1 MRDIHQFA
9 TSLTY
14 GDAISDEMLE
24 IRDVLR
30 EKGYRSEI
38 FTRFVD
44 PKLAASSRDYREYKR
59 YSSPGNVVI
68 FHFSIGS
75 PVSKLFFRIP
85 DKKIMIYHN
94 ITPHEFFLDSHRILA
109 RECYKGRLELKLFV
123 GKVDLAL
130 GDSEFNRRELES
142 SGYART
148 GVLPILMNFSKF
160 NAAGDRITRRLLEN
174 GKTSLLYVGRVIPN
188 KKFEDCIKT
197 FYFYKRFFNPGS
209 QLILAGDYRG
219 MESYYAGLQGL
230 IDRLQLN
237 DVHLTG
243 HVPFGDLLACYEAA
257 DLYLSMSEHEGF
269 GVPLLE
275 AFQRKIPVVA
285 YDAAAVAETMNGG
298 GVLITKKDLFRTAA
312 LVDTILRDEGL
323 KKAVIASQL
332 KALKKYSRENV
343 SRVLMDHIERVALG

>member
-24 IRDVLR
+24 IRSVLR
-30 EKGYRSEI
+30 EKGHRSEI

-44 PKLAASSRDYREYKR
+44 PKMSSLSRDYREYKKF
-59 YSSPGNVVI
+59 SSTGNVVI

-75 PVSKLFFRIP
+75 PVSKLVLRIP

-94 ITPHEFFLDSHRILA
+94 ITPHEFFVDSHRILA
-109 RECYKGRLELKLFV
+109 RECYKGRLEIKLFV
-123 GKVDLAL
+123 GKTDLAL
-130 GDSEFNRRELES
+130 GDSEFNRRELEA
-142 SGYART
+142 SGYSRT

-160 NAAGDRITRRLLEN
+160 NVAGQPITRKIFDN
-174 GKTSLLYVGRVIPN
+174 GKKTLLFIGRVIPN
-188 KKFEDCIKT
+188 KKFEDCIKVFH
-197 FYFYKRFFNPGS
+197 FYQKYFNPDS

-219 MESYYAGLQGL
+219 MERYHAGLRAL
-230 IDRLQLN
+230 IDELRT
-237 DVHLTG
+237 DDIHLTG
-243 HVPFGDLLACYEAA
+243 HLPFEDLLATYEVA

-285 YDAAAVAETMNGG
+285 YDAAAVGETMNGG
-298 GVLITKKDLFRTAA
+298 GILIKKKNFFQTAA
-312 LVDTILRDEGL
+312 VIDAVLRDENL
-323 KKAVIASQL
+323 RRTVIASQF
-332 KALKKYSRENV
+332 KALEKYRRENV
-343 SRVLMDHIERVALG
+343 SRVLMNHIERVALG

>member
-24 IRDVLR
+24 IRDILR
-30 EKGYRSEI
+30 EKGHRSEI

-44 PKLAASSRDYREYKR
+44 PKLASSSRDYREYKKC
-59 YSSPGNVVI
+59 SSPANVVI

-85 DKKIMIYHN
+85 DKKVMIYHN
-94 ITPHEFFLDSHRILA
+94 VTPHEFFLDSHRILA

-123 GKVDLAL
+123 DKVDLAL

-142 SGYART
+142 SGYTRT

-160 NAAGDRITRRLLEN
+160 NGRGDPITRKIMEN
-174 GKTSLLYVGRVIPN
+174 GKTTLLYVGRVIPN

-197 FYFYKRFFNPGS
+197 FYFYRRFFNPDS
-209 QLILAGDYRG
+209 QLVLAGDYRG
-219 MESYYAGLQGL
+219 MERYYAGLQEL
-230 IDRLQLN
+230 VDRLHLS

-243 HVPFGDLLACYEAA
+243 HVSFGDLLAFYEAA
-257 DLYLSMSEHEGF
+257 DLYLSLSEHEGF

-298 GVLITKKDLFRTAA
+298 GVLIAKKDFFRTAA
-312 LVDTILRDEGL
+312 LIDAVLRDEGL
-323 KKAVIASQL
+323 KKAVIASEL
-332 KALKKYSRENV
+332 KALKKYGRENV
-343 SRVLMDHIERVALG
+343 GRVLMDHIERVALG

>member
-1 MRDIHQFA
+1 VREIHQFA
-9 TSLTY
+9 TSLSY

-24 IRDVLR
+24 IRSVLR
-30 EKGYRSEI
+30 EKGHRSEI

-44 PKLAASSRDYREYKR
+44 PKMASLSRDFREYKKF
-59 YSSPGNVVI
+59 SAPGNVVI

-94 ITPHEFFLDSHRILA
+94 ITPHKYFVDSHRILA
-109 RECYKGRLELKLFV
+109 RECYKGRLEIKLFV

-142 SGYART
+142 SGYSRT
-148 GVLPILMNFSKF
+148 GVLPILMNFAKF
-160 NAAGDRITRRLLEN
+160 DAPGNPVTRKIYEN
-174 GKTSLLYVGRVIPN
+174 GKSTLLFVGRVIPN
-188 KKFEDCIKT
+188 KKFEDCIKV
-197 FYFYKRFFNPGS
+197 FHFYKKHFNPDS

-219 MESYYAGLQGL
+219 MERYYAGLIEL
-230 IDRLQLN
+230 IDRLRVS

-243 HVPFGDLLACYEAA
+243 HVPFEDLLAYYEAA
-257 DLYLSMSEHEGF
+257 DLYLSLSEHEGF

-275 AFQRKIPVVA
+275 AFHRKIPVVA
-285 YDAAAVAETMNGG
+285 FDAAAVGETMNGG
-298 GVLITKKDLFRTAA
+298 GVLITRKDLFRTAA
-312 LVDTILRDEGL
+312 IIDAVLRDEKL
-323 KKAVIASQL
+323 KKKIIASEL
-332 KALKKYSRENV
+332 KALGIYRRENV